1 MLTVDDT
8 TFPTHAA
15 SAATASHGATAND
28 AETTNKTLK
37 AARANQN
44 KAEEEDDC
52 PISLAA
58 SWNYDDHAGLDKT
71 VAAATVTDVPVMH
84 HGTTTAIP
92 TTNTT
97 TALYPHLH
105 HHDPLYE
112 IDDVELSDFLMDA
125 MPWKR
130 MTVVAITV
138 LAAATI
144 LLHLMTTCL
153 ESRRSLLHL
162 PSCCHLQHM
171 VMPMTRIIM
180 RWSLL
185 PVESGNKAS
194 I

>member
-125 MPWKR
+125 MEADDSGRYHSVGGCNHSAPSHDDVFGVTEK
-130 MTVVAITV
+130 
-138 LAAATI
+138 LAPPP
-144 LLHLMTTCL
+144 L
-153 ESRRSLLHL
+153 
-162 PSCCHLQHM
+162 
-171 VMPMTRIIM
+171 
-180 RWSLL
+180 LL
-185 PVESGNKAS
+185 PPPAYGNADDEDHHEMVFAAC
-194 I
+194 